1 LLKSLRHALIS
12 KKLGGGKMRR
22 WWSYRPHEIEPGI
35 FVEVGEWVER
45 FKPLDLS
52 TGFPDLPGP
61 EEVKYAAIEAICRGV
76 NQYTPSFG
84 AIRLR
89 QAIANHYRQFYGWVL
104 DPYRE
109 VTVTHG
115 ATEGIIASILA
126 VVNPG
131 DEVIIFEPF
140 YDSFAPDVVMA
151 GGRPV
156 FVPLRPPLWDFD
168 PDELKKAVSDRTRLI
183 ILNSPH
189 NPTGKVF
196 SKEELESIARLAI
209 RHDLLVLY
217 DVVYEHLVFEGE
229 HIHLATLPGMAE
241 RTITAGSFGKT
252 FGLTGWM
259 IGWVVAPPPI
269 TEAIRRIHQFT
280 SYCAAAPLQEAAAF
294 ALGMDER
301 FFREIVETY
310 RQRRDFLASA
320 LEEVGFKVLR
330 PQGTYYLLADFSPLS
345 DEDDRAFCLRLIQEA
360 GVATIPISGFYRKG
374 VKSPPMLRFCF
385 AKKMETLEE
394 AIARLRRWVRKEG

>member
-1 LLKSLRHALIS
+1 MDRE
-12 KKLGGGKMRR
+12 
-22 WWSYRPHEIEPGI
+22 WSYRAHEIEPGI
-35 FVEVGEWVER
+35 FVEIGELVEK

-61 EEVKYAAIEAICRGV
+61 EEVKFAAIEAICRGA
-76 NQYTPSFG
+76 NQYTSSFG
-84 AIRLR
+84 AFKLR
-89 QAIANHYRQFYGWVL
+89 QAIANHYYRFYGWSI
-104 DPYRE
+104 DPYQE

-126 VVNPG
+126 LIDPG

-140 YDSFAPDVVMA
+140 YDSFAPDVIMA
-151 GGRPV
+151 GGKPV
-156 FVPLRPPLWDFD
+156 FVSLNPPCWEFD
-168 PDELKKAVSDRTRLI
+168 PNELEKAISARTRLI
-183 ILNSPH
+183 MLNSPH

-196 SKEELESIARLAI
+196 SREELEIIASLAV

-217 DVVYEHLVFEGE
+217 DAVYEHLVFEGKHY
-229 HIHLATLPGMAE
+229 HIATFPEMAS

-259 IGWVVAPPPI
+259 IGWVIAPPNI

-294 ALGMDER
+294 ALEMEEE
-301 FFREIVETY
+301 FFRKTVEMY

-320 LEEVGFKVLR
+320 LEEIGFKILK
-330 PQGTYYLLADFSPLS
+330 PGGTYYLLADFSPLS
-345 DEDDRAFCLRLIQEA
+345 DEDDRTFCHRLIREA
-360 GVATIPISGFYRKG
+360 GVATIPISGFYRKEA
-374 VKSPPMLRFCF
+374 KKPPMLRFCF
-385 AKKMETLEE
+385 AKRMETLEE
-394 AIARLRRWVRKEG
+394 AMVRLKKWAERGAKVL